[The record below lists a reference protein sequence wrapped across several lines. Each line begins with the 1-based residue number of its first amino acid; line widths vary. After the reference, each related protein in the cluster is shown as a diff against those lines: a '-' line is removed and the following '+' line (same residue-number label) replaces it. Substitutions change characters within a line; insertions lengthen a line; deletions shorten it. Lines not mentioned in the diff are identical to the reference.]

1 MTRLAVSVALPLA
14 LAVGAASADALAA
27 PPPAARDGADVA
39 ALLGRFAC
47 EPSVRALQR
56 AAAEQALVEPERPR
70 AALRRLRAS
79 ALLPTLRVRATRGQL
94 GLTVARGADGLDA
107 VSPTLSDSWRIEV
120 EGTFALDRLLFDRA
134 EVGLAREHQRLA
146 ARREAL
152 LTEVAQ
158 LYFARR
164 RLQVAALLQP
174 EAAPVDAAER
184 ALAIDELTAVL
195 DGLTDG
201 ALTRGACREERSPAR
216 DP

>member
-1 MTRLAVSVALPLA
+1 MSRATRLSGLA
-14 LAVGAASADALAA
+14 LALALGAPAVAHAAPSPSTADA
-27 PPPAARDGADVA
+27 ADVR

-47 EPSVRALQR
+47 EPSVRTLQR
-56 AAAEQALVEPERPR
+56 AAAAHALVEPERPR
-70 AALRRLRAS
+70 ATLRRLRAS

-107 VSPTLSDSWRIEV
+107 VSPTLSDSWRVEV
-120 EGTFALDRLLFDRA
+120 DGTFALDRLLFDRA

-164 RLQVAALLQP
+164 RLQVATLLEP
-174 EAAPVDAAER
+174 DAPPIDAAER

-195 DGLTDG
+195 DGLTGD
-201 ALTRGACREERSPAR
+201 ALSRGACTDAR
-216 DP
+216 GR